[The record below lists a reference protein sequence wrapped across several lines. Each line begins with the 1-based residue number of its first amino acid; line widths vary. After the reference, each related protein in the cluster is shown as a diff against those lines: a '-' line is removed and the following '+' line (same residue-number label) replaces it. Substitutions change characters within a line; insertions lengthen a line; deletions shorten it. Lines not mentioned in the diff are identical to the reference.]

1 MRRLTLS
8 TLLLTL
14 ILTSPSVYADKKK
27 EEKVNGYLEF
37 RRGVVLI
44 IDGQRVQAAAQTKFK
59 GKGLAK
65 SVDLIPLGYECK
77 AEGYRQSDGIILAE
91 KIEAKPNGN
100 AMFESEVRD
109 GTNQLEAEYRRRG
122 MMVQPDGQGGL
133 TSLGDLHE
141 SGPQVTRVRRIMSS
155 LVPEY
160 LNPEDM
166 RVYVID
172 NPEWNAMAMGNYS
185 FYVFDGLLQEMND
198 DEVAIILAHELV
210 HASHEH
216 SRRQA
221 KRDMWIGLAS
231 AGAAVAAG
239 EIDDDGNRELVALA
253 AGLTAS
259 AFQHGYGRS
268 MEDQADRVG
277 LRYAYEAGYD
287 ISKGPELWYRF
298 ARKYGNGD
306 AVTNFFFSD
315 HSLSL
320 KRAKMLEQEIAL
332 NYQEEQKTVNH
343 RRQRTGS
350 SRKNVPLREGMT
362 FDEVYDIEGTPEKE
376 TTWGSDTIW
385 SYPDKTVIFSN
396 GRLKKVRLEK
406 GVSP

>member
-14 ILTSPSVYADKKK
+14 ILTPPSMYADNNK
-27 EEKVNGYLEF
+27 EEKLNGYLEF
-37 RRGVVLI
+37 RRGEILV
-44 IDGQRVQAAAQTKFK
+44 IDGQRVKATAETKFK
-59 GKGLAK
+59 GKGEAK
-65 SVDLIPLGYECK
+65 SIDLIPLGYECK
-77 AEGYRQSDGIILAE
+77 AKGYRQSDGIILAK

-100 AMFESEVRD
+100 AMFESEVRN
-109 GTNQLEAEYRRRG
+109 GTDQLEAEYRRRG

-133 TSLGDLHE
+133 VSLGDLHE
-141 SGPQVTRVRRIMSS
+141 SGPQVRRVRQIMNS
-155 LVPEY
+155 LVPAHM
-160 LNPEDM
+160 NARNM
-166 RVYVID
+166 RVYVVD

-185 FYVFDGLLQEMND
+185 FYVFDGLLEDMDD

-239 EIDDDGNRELVALA
+239 EIGDDANRELIALA
-253 AGLTAS
+253 ANLTAS
-259 AFQHGYGRS
+259 AFHNGYGRG

-287 ISKGPELWYRF
+287 ITKGPNLWYRF
-298 ARKYGNGD
+298 ARKYGKGD
-306 AVTNFFFSD
+306 AVTNFFFSN

-320 KRAKMLEQEIAL
+320 KRAEKLEREIAL
-332 NYQEEQKTVNH
+332 NYRDVLEKNTTTGKTPDT
-343 RRQRTGS
+343 RRE
-350 SRKNVPLREGMT
+350 KVPLREGMT
-362 FDEVYDIEGTPEKE
+362 FEEVYRFEGAPLEE
-376 TTWGSDTIW
+376 TAWGSDTLW
-385 SYPDKTVIFSN
+385 RYPDKTVIFSN
-396 GRLKKVRLEK
+396 GRLKKVRVDEK
-406 GVSP
+406 